1 MTSLVDIMSTL
12 GHYWFEIV
20 ELAPPPEEGI
30 GGS

>member
-20 ELAPPPEEGI
+20 ELAPSRED
-30 GGS
+30 S